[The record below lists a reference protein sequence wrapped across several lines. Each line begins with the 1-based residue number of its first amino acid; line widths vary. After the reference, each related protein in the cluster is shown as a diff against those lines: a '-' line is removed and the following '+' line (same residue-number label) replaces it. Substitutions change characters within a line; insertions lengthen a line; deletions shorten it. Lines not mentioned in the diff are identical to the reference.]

1 MVQLAPNFAN
11 DKSMFN
17 LKCRVMEAKKIFNLD
32 TLIETAMD
40 KLFLL
45 FEYVYQKSS
54 FLAEEPAVPQ
64 PKPVVPPI
72 RFSND
77 EKLVEGEL
85 FG

>member
-1 MVQLAPNFAN
+1 MEKLI
-11 DKSMFN
+11 N
-17 LKCRVMEAKKIFNLD
+17 LS
-32 TLIETAMD
+32 MD

>member
-1 MVQLAPNFAN
+1 MEKLI
-11 DKSMFN
+11 N
-17 LKCRVMEAKKIFNLD
+17 LS
-32 TLIETAMD
+32 MD
-40 KLFLL
+40 KLFQL

-77 EKLVEGEL
+77 EKMVEGEL

>member
-1 MVQLAPNFAN
+1 
-11 DKSMFN
+11 
-17 LKCRVMEAKKIFNLD
+17 MEAKKIFNLD

-40 KLFLL
+40 KLFQL

-54 FLAEEPAVPQ
+54 FLAEETAVPQ
-64 PKPVVPPI
+64 PQPVVPPI

>member
-1 MVQLAPNFAN
+1 
-11 DKSMFN
+11 
-17 LKCRVMEAKKIFNLD
+17 MEAKKFFNVEM
-32 TLIETAMD
+32 LIETAMD
-40 KLFLL
+40 KLFQL

-54 FLAEEPAVPQ
+54 FLAEEPVVSQ

>member
-1 MVQLAPNFAN
+1 MMEKLI
-11 DKSMFN
+11 N
-17 LKCRVMEAKKIFNLD
+17 LS
-32 TLIETAMD
+32 MD
-40 KLFLL
+40 KLFQL

-64 PKPVVPPI
+64 PKPVAPPI